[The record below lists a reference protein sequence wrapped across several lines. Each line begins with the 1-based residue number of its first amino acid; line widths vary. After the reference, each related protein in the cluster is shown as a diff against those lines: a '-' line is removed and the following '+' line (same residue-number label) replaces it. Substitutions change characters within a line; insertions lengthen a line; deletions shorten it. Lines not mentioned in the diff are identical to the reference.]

1 MAATSQAQTQ
11 SAQER
16 RARAVALA
24 LVTAIVLLA
33 FGLRVYRLEA
43 KSVWWDEG
51 LAAWA
56 ARQDLVS
63 SALWCASD
71 VHPPLY
77 FWMLHFWRLGSGDSE
92 FGLRFLSVGCG
103 VLAVAALYRLGRALS
118 DRPTGILAALLLAT
132 ARFTLWWS
140 QEMRMYILAALLATL
155 SLWGLVGIWRRGRA
169 RDWVLYVVSTIA
181 ALYTLYL
188 SVSVLV
194 IENLFVLLLLRRQ
207 RERRRFLLSWAAA
220 QGAILLVFL
229 PWLILAVQRMRTW
242 SSTQP
247 FEFDAFLRLYWTVLA
262 TGIPVSVETH
272 LLQTGLVALVFA
284 IGLGAVLW
292 SARRDADTRLGLVLL
307 LLCLILPPLV
317 VYLVSLPRTLFYA
330 PQITPRYLLIF
341 APMFYLSLAW
351 GLRSLGRRHWVI
363 ALLPALAVGWVF
375 HFELEDYFSGRYLLD
390 DYKSLASTLRAYYR
404 PSDAVVLYTDVDWP
418 VFAYHWAGPWR
429 GVPNP
434 VHYSSQA
441 AADFLQPIWDD
452 AEGVWL
458 VVTPY
463 AGSSDPQR
471 NIPNWLE
478 SRARRVECFHFEDKD
493 LCLYARTPER
503 ARTALVL
510 AQLPSPARV
519 GGVRG
524 GGFPHPMHVPLGN
537 GLTLVGYE
545 QAITRFQSGDVV
557 HLFLYWH
564 GDAAGQV
571 EVGLVDGLGQAH
583 ETTRVEVNPAQWGT
597 EGTGRTQVDL
607 VITQRV
613 ASGEYAFAV
622 RAEGTEDWAARF
634 GKAAVRQTRKP
645 GLPPSEVTISH
656 PLNLVL
662 GEHIRLLGYDLD
674 ATTYRPGDTAHLTL
688 YWLADGPV
696 NRRYKVFTHLLGDTY
711 NPASGNFLWGQRD
724 SEPVG
729 GKQPTTLWLPGE
741 VIVDRYAIPL
751 STQAP
756 PGRYQI
762 EVGMYE
768 GASGERLIVS
778 DDQGQ
783 PLGDHVTLE
792 EVQVVR

>member
-1 MAATSQAQTQ
+1 LIEQRTAISQTQ
-11 SAQER
+11 TRPTRERSAR
-16 RARAVALA
+16 TVALA
-24 LVTAIVLLA
+24 LVTAIILLA

-103 VLAVAALYRLGRALS
+103 VLAVAALYRLGRALA

-132 ARFTLWWS
+132 ARFSLWWS

-155 SLWGLVGIWRRGRA
+155 SLWGLVGIWQRGRA
-169 RDWVLYVVSTIA
+169 RDWALYVVSTVA

-188 SVSVLV
+188 SASVLV

-207 RERRRFLLSWAAA
+207 RDRRRFLWRWAAA
-220 QGAILLVFL
+220 QGVVLLAFL
-229 PWLILAVQRMRTW
+229 PWLILAVGRMHTW
-242 SSTQP
+242 SSARP
-247 FEFDAFLRLYWTVLA
+247 FEFDTFLRLYWTVLA
-262 TGIPVSVETH
+262 TGIPVSVETY
-272 LLQTGLVALVFA
+272 LLQTGSVALVFA
-284 IGLGAVLW
+284 VGLGAVLW
-292 SARRDADTRLGLVLL
+292 SAQRDADTRLGLALL

-341 APMFYLSLAW
+341 APAFYLALAW
-351 GLRSLGRRHWVI
+351 GLRSLGRRHWAI
-363 ALLPALAVGWVF
+363 ALVPALAVGWVF
-375 HFELEDYFSGRYLLD
+375 QFGLEDYFSGRYLLD
-390 DYKSLASTLRAYYR
+390 DYKSLASTLQAHYH
-404 PSDAVVLYTDVDWP
+404 PDDAVVLYTDVDWP

-434 VHYSSQA
+434 IQYSSQA

-463 AGSSDPQR
+463 AGSSDPQQH
-471 NIPNWLE
+471 IPAWLE
-478 SRARRVECFHFEDKD
+478 SQARRVECFRFENKD

-503 ARTALVL
+503 ANTALAL
-510 AQLPSPARV
+510 ASADI
-519 GGVRG
+519 
-524 GGFPHPMHVPLGN
+524 PHPMHVPLGS

-557 HLFLYWH
+557 HLFLYWS
-564 GDAAGQV
+564 GDAAGSV
-571 EVGLVDGLGQAH
+571 EVGLVDGMGQAH
-583 ETTRVEVNPAQWGT
+583 GTARVEINPVLWSA
-597 EGTGRTQVDL
+597 EVIGRTQVDL

-622 RAEGTEDWAARF
+622 RAVGTEGWTTRF

-645 GLPPSEVTISH
+645 GLSPSEVIISH
-656 PLNLVL
+656 PLDLVL
-662 GEHIRLLGYDLD
+662 GGRIRLLGYDLE
-674 ATTYRPGDTAHLTL
+674 ATTYRPGDTVHLTL
-688 YWLADGPV
+688 YWLADEPV
-696 NRRYKVFTHLLGDTY
+696 NRRYKVFTHLLGETY
-711 NPASGNFLWGQRD
+711 NPASGNFLWGQQD
-724 SEPVG
+724 NEPVG
-729 GKQPTTLWLPGE
+729 GKRPTTLWLPGE
-741 VIVDRYAIPL
+741 VIVDRYAISL
-751 STQAP
+751 SDQAP
-756 PGRYQI
+756 PGRYQV

-768 GASGERLIVS
+768 GASGDRLIVS

-783 PLGDHVTLE
+783 SLGDRVILAE
-792 EVQVVR
+792 LQVMP

>member
-1 MAATSQAQTQ
+1 MDETLTEQRTTK
-11 SAQER
+11 R
-16 RARAVALA
+16 RAESPPYGTQHRAITLA
-24 LVTAIVLLA
+24 LVTAILLLA

-103 VLAVAALYRLGRALS
+103 VLAVAVLYRLGRALS

-132 ARFTLWWS
+132 ARFPLWWS

-155 SLWGLVGIWRRGRA
+155 SLWGLVRIWRRGRA
-169 RDWVLYVVSTIA
+169 CDWALYVVSTIA

-188 SVSVLV
+188 SASVLV

-207 RERRRFLLSWAAA
+207 RDRRRFLLSWAAA
-220 QGAILLVFL
+220 QGTILLPFL

-247 FEFDAFLRLYWTVLA
+247 FEFDTFLRLYWTVLV
-262 TGIPVSVETH
+262 TGVPVGVEAY
-272 LLQTGLVALVFA
+272 LLQTGLVAIVFA
-284 IGLGAVLW
+284 AGLGAVLW
-292 SARRDADTRLGLVLL
+292 SARRDADTQLGLALL

-341 APMFYLSLAW
+341 APAFYLALAW
-351 GLRSLGRRHWVI
+351 GLRSLGRRHWAI
-363 ALLPALAVGWVF
+363 ALIPALAVGWVF
-375 HFELEDYFSGRYLLD
+375 HSGLEDYFSGRYLLD
-390 DYKSLASTLRAYYR
+390 DYKSLASTLQAHYR
-404 PSDAVVLYTDVDWP
+404 SGDAVVLYTDVDWP
-418 VFAYHWAGPWR
+418 EFAYHWAGPWR

-503 ARTALVL
+503 EHTALAL
-510 AQLPSPARV
+510 ASTNI
-519 GGVRG
+519 
-524 GGFPHPMHVPLGN
+524 PHPMHVPLGN

-545 QAITRFQSGDVV
+545 QAITRFQSGDVL

-564 GDAAGQV
+564 GNAASRV
-571 EVGLVDGLGQAH
+571 EVGLVDGRGRAH

-597 EGTGRTQVDL
+597 EDTGRTHVAL

-622 RAEGTEDWAARF
+622 RTEGTDGWAARF

-645 GLPPSEVTISH
+645 GLSPSEVTISH
-656 PLNLVL
+656 PLDLVL
-662 GEHIRLLGYDLD
+662 GEHIRLLGYDLE
-674 ATTYRPGDTAHLTL
+674 ATAYHPGDTVNLTL
-688 YWLADGPV
+688 YWLADEPV
-696 NRRYKVFTHLLGDTY
+696 NRRYKVFTHLLGETY
-711 NPASGNFLWGQRD
+711 NPAAGNFLWGQQD
-724 SEPVG
+724 NEPVG
-729 GKQPTTLWLPGE
+729 GKRPTTLWLPGE

-751 STQAP
+751 SAQAP

-783 PLGDHVTLE
+783 PLGDRVILDELQVTPLID
-792 EVQVVR
+792 